1 MHDWWNNLS
10 VVQRSMSALAKGPK
24 FHDIQRSH
32 LSVNLTLYTF
42 VGWLL
47 QPIPKIWELLRVT
60 WVTYQYC
67 RARIS
72 KITGWCD
79 WSRLPL
85 SPISE
90 QIGNPGM
97 TQTQKTFPIYN
108 VYNITFPCLI
118 LPTLLTDFHSAR
130 NWPFWKLTFSKVNLA
145 SCEHTF
151 PSYMVKFTAESWFF
165 HGFSQSHLQH
175 RALHCL
181 EWRTWT

>member
-24 FHDIQRSH
+24 FYDIQRWH

-60 WVTYQYC
+60 WVIYQYC

-85 SPISE
+85 SLANFWTNREPWNDANTKKCILSIMSHFHVWFFLPLSQISTHLE
-90 QIGNPGM
+90 TGHFGSSP
-97 TQTQKTFPIYN
+97 
-108 VYNITFPCLI
+108 
-118 LPTLLTDFHSAR
+118 SAR
-130 NWPFWKLTFSKVNLA
+130 FFASYFGMNLQQ
-145 SCEHTF
+145 
-151 PSYMVKFTAESWFF
+151 
-165 HGFSQSHLQH
+165 G
-175 RALHCL
+175 
-181 EWRTWT
+181 